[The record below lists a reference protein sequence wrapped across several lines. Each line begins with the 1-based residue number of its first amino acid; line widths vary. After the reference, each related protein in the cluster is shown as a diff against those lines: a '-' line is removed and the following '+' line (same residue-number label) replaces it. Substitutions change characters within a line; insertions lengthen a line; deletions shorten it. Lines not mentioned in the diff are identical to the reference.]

1 MRIFLF
7 TLFALISL
15 SGIAQVKEINP
26 SIQWR
31 FVKSQELDLKDGNWY
46 QYEFVAEKGFDYLFT
61 MTGQSENSKASIQV
75 FDLQHTKIADLKSD
89 SAGGQAALLFDVSFS
104 GTYLVYFGVNEKD
117 TPDQSPVKVLFT
129 LVRREKV

>member
-1 MRIFLF
+1 MKKILF
-7 TLFALISL
+7 VLFVFIS
-15 SGIAQVKEINP
+15 IASFGQVKEINP

-31 FVKSQELDLKDGNWY
+31 FVKSQELELKDGNWY

-61 MTGQSENSKASIQV
+61 MSGQSENSKASIQV
-75 FDLQHTKIADLKSD
+75 FDLQHTKIADIKSD
-89 SAGGQAALLFDVSFS
+89 SVGNQAALLFDVPLS
-104 GTYLVYFGVNEKD
+104 GTYLVYFGVNEKE